1 MQDKH
6 TMPIIECQE
15 LTKAYGRHAVALNN
29 LTLSIEEGSSFG
41 LLGENGAGKSTLV
54 KLIMGFIFPTA
65 GRVRVLGEE
74 DVGRAHSRIG
84 YAHERPIFETRFTG
98 RKYLTYLGKL
108 AGLWGTI
115 NETRIRDVLEQV
127 HLQEAADRAI
137 GTYSKGML
145 QRLALAQALMT
156 DPQLL
161 ILDEPTGGL
170 DPRSQWEIR
179 QIVAGLR
186 KQGKTVLLC
195 SHYLAEVEAL
205 CDSVGILRKGELI
218 LSGTVADLLHTQ
230 DVVEIVFANDRPAS
244 DVVTLLGIEQQV
256 IEAQGNLLRIPGK
269 GQATILAA
277 LVNNDIAITSLNPL
291 VQTLEEVYV
300 ETTRKA
306 DNATIAATTGKQEQG
321 GQA

>member
-1 MQDKH
+1 M
-6 TMPIIECQE
+6 
-15 LTKAYGRHAVALNN
+15 
-29 LTLSIEEGSSFG
+29 
-41 LLGENGAGKSTLV
+41 
-54 KLIMGFIFPTA
+54 
-65 GRVRVLGEE
+65 
-74 DVGRAHSRIG
+74 
-84 YAHERPIFETRFTG
+84 
-98 RKYLTYLGKL
+98 
-108 AGLWGTI
+108 
-115 NETRIRDVLEQV
+115 LEQV

-230 DVVEIVFANDRPAS
+230 DVVEIVLANDRPAS
-244 DVVTLLGIEQQV
+244 DVVTLLGIEQQI

-269 GQATILAA
+269 GQTSILAA

-291 VQTLEEVYV
+291 AQTLEEVYV

-306 DNATIAATTGKQEQG
+306 DNASVATTTSKQEQG
-321 GQA
+321 GLA